1 MHPKQPS
8 WTVSLAVKNLWQIS
22 IGARF
27 PCRSSTGPRANVN
40 RSPAIV
46 AMLPPRLLPVA
57 VIGIYCG
64 NVHSLKPGKQH
75 KPCVFRISL
84 PQMALR
90 NLKKGL
96 QTAQRFAQISG
107 LVPDTVQPVR
117 VGGLTPWGPRMTYLY
132 SSLFELEDA
141 CDLPECELRHSAGKN
156 WIGVYMIQHKM
167 EQQLWDGLCILCI
180 SIYFRFFQ
188 YVLYLH
194 DMRKTRHIPTISL
207 LWRAHI
213 GDVNFIALPQGII
226 QRLQHYCLTHQGC
239 PMVGQLATQPIG
251 KLMLNPSKLGTFRRS
266 PQFSDSPSCSNQICQ
281 KASNWWRCLDNFG
294 DLCVFWRYNGHES
307 TEAPRQAEP
316 KWTPKV
322 NAKGDAKFVI
332 G

>member
-188 YVLYLH
+188 YVLYLPWH
-194 DMRKTRHIPTISL
+194 EKNPTYPNHQPPLEGPHRRCQFHRSSTGDNSTASAL
-207 LWRAHI
+207 LPDAPGMPNGWPVGHSTHRETDAQPI
-213 GDVNFIALPQGII
+213 KVGDVPTFPSVFRQPQLFQPNLPKGF
-226 QRLQHYCLTHQGC
+226 
-239 PMVGQLATQPIG
+239 QL
-251 KLMLNPSKLGTFRRS
+251 MEM
-266 PQFSDSPSCSNQICQ
+266 
-281 KASNWWRCLDNFG
+281 FG
-294 DLCVFWRYNGHES
+294 
-307 TEAPRQAEP
+307 
-316 KWTPKV
+316 
-322 NAKGDAKFVI
+322 
-332 G
+332 